1 MDTEQGKRIVRRFV
15 ERVQAGRDLEVF
27 RELIHPGF
35 VDHSRPPGVAEGPEG
50 VLQQF
55 QGFWAAFPDLRVT
68 ILRQVAEG
76 ETVVTHKVFSGTYQG
91 GLLGI
96 PAQPGTVDLPV
107 MDMIVVRDGRIVE
120 HWGVLGLA
128 PLLAAAAAAG

>member
-1 MDTEQGKRIVRRFV
+1 M
-15 ERVQAGRDLEVF
+15 
-27 RELIHPGF
+27 
-35 VDHSRPPGVAEGPEG
+35 
-50 VLQQF
+50 LQQF

-107 MDMIVVRDGRIVE
+107 MDMIVVRDGRVVE

-128 PLLAAAAAAG
+128 PHEGLGVSDHQRRARHEEQINRFRVA